1 MSKFSQKYRV
11 NAKNTVLYN
20 LCIGTIIIML
30 VKKKNQ
36 RQKFANRP
44 IKASSDYPSYESSEC
59 LNMKR
64 RIFHSF
70 CHILTTMGQSPPPLL
85 EDQNSTHLQLNI
97 YKSIFVSSST
107 LGNPCSTTFHM
118 CITQIDL
125 IHLNSNVGLSPSVWE
140 IELTITMA
148 SDVMPFFI
156 TQEDKALIEAAKMF
170 FFVLVLHRFQAKKS
184 AHTQPTS
191 KSPILHSLVDQK
203 FLPIYL
209 IL

>member
-20 LCIGTIIIML
+20 LCVGTIIIML
-30 VKKKNQ
+30 VNKKNQ
-36 RQKFANRP
+36 RQKFANRL

-64 RIFHSF
+64 RVFHSF

-97 YKSIFVSSST
+97 YKSIFVPSST
-107 LGNPCSTTFHM
+107 LGNPCRTTFHM
-118 CITQIDL
+118 CITQID
-125 IHLNSNVGLSPSVWE
+125 LNSNVGLSPSVWE

-156 TQEDKALIEAAKMF
+156 TQEAKALIEAAKMVF
-170 FFVLVLHRFQAKKS
+170 FLHRFQAKKS